1 MQEQKKYYWIKLKT
15 NFFSKDEIDFLL
27 SQKNGCEYIVLYQ
40 MLCLLTANNNGEMT
54 TKIGEMIVPYNVE
67 KIVRDTKYFDTDT
80 VVVAIEL
87 FRKLGLIYQ
96 EEDGALKISNF
107 DEMVGSETQW
117 AEKKRKL
124 REKQKNKQ
132 LELKKGDNVP
142 DNVLEEY
149 RDKSLDIRD
158 KNIYIEENDKEE
170 NLCEFVEQNY
180 GRTLSYMEYEKINK
194 WRETFTD
201 DIIKYAFELSITNN
215 VKKTSYVESIL
226 KNWKASQYKT
236 IDEIKQ
242 NDKHK
247 KADVPKWMDKDIKK
261 EEVTDE
267 ELKELEKEF
276 EEFK

>member
-247 KADVPKWMDKDIKK
+247 KADVPKWMDKDIKQ